1 MKKRFCD
8 EFRVLSWIL
17 WGLGFIIGC
26 FVFFGNF
33 YRYNTVTDWGFL
45 MKVILRMFLIP
56 ASVHGLIVWL
66 SKKEKPVFVVLGI
79 IVLIPCL
86 LQGLFYGLVGMGFSA
101 TFSSHTDDPDDFGVY
116 DEDFQKLLDSRARLL
131 EDLGVDEPT
140 TFPDAIPGY
149 ASDVQYTYYFR
160 YGSREECYVAVAWS
174 CPQAEFDAIA
184 AEFGQYEDLS
194 TGNGVSTYHF
204 TEYSEEYYSYLPTA
218 VLLDREACRVAYIL
232 ADDRTIKQGLPMTME
247 DVFRFSWE

>member
-26 FVFFGNF
+26 ILFFSSF
-33 YRYNTVTDWGFL
+33 YRYNAVSDWGLLF
-45 MKVILRMFLIP
+45 KVILIMFLIP
-56 ASVHGLIVWL
+56 ASVHGLTVWL
-66 SKKEKPVFVVLGI
+66 SKKEKAIFVGLGI
-79 IVLIPCL
+79 VLLIASL
-86 LQGLFYGLVGMGFSA
+86 LVGLLYGLLAMGFSV
-101 TFSSHTDDPDDFGVY
+101 TFYSHTDDPDDFGLY
-116 DEDFQKLLDSRARLL
+116 DEDFQKLLDSRKSHL
-131 EDLGVDEPT
+131 DQTDVDEPV
-140 TFPDAIPGY
+140 TFPDKIPGY

-174 CPQAEFDAIA
+174 CPQAEFDAVA

-194 TGNGVSTYHF
+194 TENGVSTYHF
-204 TEYSEEYYSYLPTA
+204 TKCPENYYSCIPAA
-218 VLLDREACRVAYIL
+218 VILDREASRVAYIL

>member
-56 ASVHGLIVWL
+56 ASVHGLTVWL
-66 SKKEKPVFVVLGI
+66 SKKEKAIFVGLGI
-79 IVLIPCL
+79 VLLIASL
-86 LQGLFYGLVGMGFSA
+86 LVGLIYGLLAMGFSV
-101 TFSSHTDDPDDFGVY
+101 TFYSHTDDPDDFGLY
-116 DEDFQKLLDSRARLL
+116 DEDFQKLLDSRKSHL
-131 EDLGVDEPT
+131 DQTDVDEPV
-140 TFPDAIPGY
+140 TFPDKIPGY

>member
-1 MKKRFCD
+1 MKKRIC
-8 EFRVLSWIL
+8 EELRILSWIL

-86 LQGLFYGLVGMGFSA
+86 LLNGAKRRIKNYKLQIHNCGIS
-101 TFSSHTDDPDDFGVY
+101 FGN
-116 DEDFQKLLDSRARLL
+116 D
-131 EDLGVDEPT
+131 
-140 TFPDAIPGY
+140 
-149 ASDVQYTYYFR
+149 
-160 YGSREECYVAVAWS
+160 
-174 CPQAEFDAIA
+174 
-184 AEFGQYEDLS
+184 
-194 TGNGVSTYHF
+194 
-204 TEYSEEYYSYLPTA
+204 
-218 VLLDREACRVAYIL
+218 
-232 ADDRTIKQGLPMTME
+232 
-247 DVFRFSWE
+247 